1 MKNVMD
7 RVNAMSAVRFVE
19 LFGPIY
25 EHSPWIAQRAHA
37 HAPFAD
43 RDAML
48 AAMRTELDGA
58 TDGEKMGLI
67 RAHPELAQR
76 MGVDPT
82 LTSASAAEQASAGLD
97 RLTPEEFMT
106 FRAVNEAYTA
116 KFGIPFIICVRRSDK
131 DGILNGMRTR
141 LDNTPEA
148 EQQAALQEIN
158 MIAALRLADVLAR
171 LEAEA

>member
-1 MKNVMD
+1 MSGVMD
-7 RVNAMSAVRFVE
+7 RVNALSAVRFVE

-25 EHSPWIAQRAHA
+25 EHSPWIAQRAYA

-43 RDAML
+43 PQALL
-48 AAMRTELDGA
+48 AAMQHELAHASED
-58 TDGEKMGLI
+58 EKLALI

-97 RLTPEEFMT
+97 RLTPEEFTT
-106 FRAVNEAYTA
+106 FRALNDAYQA

-131 DGILNGMRTR
+131 QGILDGMKTR
-141 LDNTPEA
+141 LENTSAA
-148 EQQAALQEIN
+148 EQQVALAEIN
-158 MIAALRLADVLAR
+158 KIAALRLTDVLAK

>member
-1 MKNVMD
+1 MSSVMD
-7 RVNAMSAVRFVE
+7 RVNTLSTVQFVE

-43 RDAML
+43 MDAML
-48 AAMRTELDGA
+48 AVMRHELDQA
-58 TDGEKMGLI
+58 ADRERMALI

-82 LTSASAAEQASAGLD
+82 LTSASATEQASAGLD
-97 RLTPEEFMT
+97 RLTPDEFTT
-106 FRAVNEAYTA
+106 FRALNDAYAA

-141 LDNTPEA
+141 MENTPEA
-148 EQQAALQEIN
+148 EQQAALREIN
-158 MIAALRLADVLAR
+158 KIAALRLADVLAR
-171 LEAEA
+171 LEQEP

>member
-7 RVNAMSAVRFVE
+7 RVNGASTVRFVE

-37 HAPFAD
+37 HGPFAD
-43 RDAML
+43 GEAML
-48 AAMRTELDGA
+48 AAMRHELDRA
-58 TDGEKMGLI
+58 TDAEKMALI

-97 RLTPEEFMT
+97 RLTPDEFKT
-106 FRAVNEAYTA
+106 FRTLNDAYA
-116 KFGIPFIICVRRSDK
+116 ARFGIPFIICVRRSDK
-131 DGILNGMRTR
+131 AGILNGIRTR
-141 LDNTPEA
+141 LDNTPEE
-148 EQQAALQEIN
+148 EQQAALREIN
-158 MIAALRLADVLAR
+158 KIAALRLADVLAR
-171 LEAEA
+171 LEQEP